1 MAKKKRVK
9 LIDLT
14 KAIDAIIAEYGEAV
28 YDVMQDSVKQVT
40 DEATEKLRAVNHWRN
55 DGSGAYAGGW
65 ENEAVLTSRIN
76 QKMVVFNG
84 PHYRLT
90 HLLENGHVIRNG
102 TQRSFGKTDAFPHI
116 SPVNDWASNELPQLV
131 KRKVGNL

>member
-65 ENEAVLTSRIN
+65 GNEAVLTSRIN
-76 QKMVVFNG
+76 QKMVVYNG

-102 TQRSFGKTDAFPHI
+102 TQRSYGKTDAFPHI
-116 SPVNDWASNELPQLV
+116 APVNDWASNELPQLV